1 MNLLIPSS
9 KISRQRFPCPLCQ
22 APTPVDVIT
31 EIHSEDDLN
40 NFISLHLN
48 RARCPSCGA
57 EVEAPVR
64 VTARFP
70 DFPALNHDCVPMV
83 LLENPEML
91 DELLHNSPADS
102 RRVYSLDELER
113 SIAATL
119 LLEMHR
125 NNGNPENADFSL
137 VSRKI
142 QIVG

>member
-9 KISRQRFPCPLCQ
+9 GISHQFHPCPNCH
-22 APTPVDVIT
+22 ASTPVDVIT
-31 EIHSEDDLN
+31 EIHSEDDLP
-40 NFISLHLN
+40 NFISLRLN

-64 VTARFP
+64 VTVRFP
-70 DFPALNHDCVPMV
+70 DFPELNHDCVPMV

-119 LLEMHR
+119 CLEMR
-125 NNGNPENADFSL
+125 RKSGNPENADFAL
-137 VSRKI
+137 VR
-142 QIVG
+142 